1 MVKLNVY
8 MQKQNKTSQTLP
20 LKMMSILLT
29 AQRNLGVPVR
39 HTERRAAGRTYENR

>member
-1 MVKLNVY
+1 MVKLNICT
-8 MQKQNKTSQTLP
+8 QKQNKTSQTLP

-39 HTERRAAGRTYENR
+39 HAESRAAGRTYENR